1 MFDDIMAWPENW
13 RWALD
18 LLVFPDPPP
27 FAEYNTAESLARM
40 DDDPLPWD
48 AHPGWDD
55 LIPDARHERWNG
67 TIGKD

>member
-1 MFDDIMAWPENW
+1 MFDDLPEWSENW
-13 RWALD
+13 QWVAD
-18 LLVFPDPPP
+18 LLVIPDPPA

-48 AHPGWDD
+48 D

-67 TIGKD
+67 TIGRD